1 MTRAEHYL
9 AGKAEGERWAEADL
23 RAGRG
28 TDSEADRI
36 RTLAADTLALR
47 LTEAGD
53 RDAALELGRARGY
66 RLTVARFEAGEL
78 TFEMFEIGP
87 R

>member
-9 AGKAEGERWAEADL
+9 AGKAEGERMAEIDL
-23 RAGRG
+23 RDHRHDLDEDLKRNLAGVRR
-28 TDSEADRI
+28 DSRY
-36 RTLAADTLALR
+36 
-47 LTEAGD
+47 
-53 RDAALELGRARGY
+53 RAFLIGCRRGY

-78 TFEMFEIGP
+78 TFEMFEMGP